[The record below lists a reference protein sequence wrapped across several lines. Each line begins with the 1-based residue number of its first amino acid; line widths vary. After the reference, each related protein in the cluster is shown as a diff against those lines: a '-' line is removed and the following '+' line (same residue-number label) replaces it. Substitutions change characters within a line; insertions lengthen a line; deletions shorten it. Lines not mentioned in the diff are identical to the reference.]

1 MLSELKIYNYHLFK
15 QGLSES
21 LCNQLIISSSF
32 SKKRTVSLSILSL
45 LITFGISGNIFIIL
59 LTYKPWLNNDT
70 LYLVLLVQSITA
82 LLFLSKKYKPFTTE
96 LLFITS
102 ESILIYS
109 VIFYKL
115 PDSTGIYQTSV
126 FIMPVILLSSSL
138 FSHIFC
144 FLINSG
150 ILILF
155 NIIYYYIN
163 SGFIASYNS
172 GLFRELC
179 INSTIMIV
187 YGTVILII
195 FRILVSSII
204 TEHNK
209 ISNNNEI
216 TALPNKFCRTLSMK
230 LPQSVNKH

>member
-1 MLSELKIYNYHLFK
+1 MLTELKIYNYHLFK
-15 QGLSES
+15 QGFSES

-32 SKKRTVSLSILSL
+32 SNKRTVSLSILSL

-70 LYLVLLVQSITA
+70 LYLVLLVQSIIA

-96 LLFITS
+96 LLFIVS

-109 VIFYKL
+109 VFFYKL

-144 FLINSG
+144 FFINSG

-163 SGFIASYNS
+163 SGYNS

-187 YGTVILII
+187 YGSVILII